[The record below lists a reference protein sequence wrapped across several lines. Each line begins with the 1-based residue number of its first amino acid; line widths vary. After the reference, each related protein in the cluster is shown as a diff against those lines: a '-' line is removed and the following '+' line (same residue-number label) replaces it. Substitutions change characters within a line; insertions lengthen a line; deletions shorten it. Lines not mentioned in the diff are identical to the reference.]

1 MSDPATVS
9 VMPGLVRARELL
21 DDAKF
26 EQAGKYL
33 IGFLRRYPDHPQ
45 ALAYLGEAAN
55 RLGALG
61 QAEQFY
67 RRAIARGAKDFDT
80 RRQLASVLNQQERP
94 LVAIPLFEALAAER
108 PDPTLRGTLASLWDK
123 TGQNDKAREVFRE
136 LAETLEDN
144 PLMWISYGHSLR
156 ANGQVEEAVEAYRRA
171 IAIDD
176 GFGDAWWG
184 LASIKRRIL
193 TDEDIATM
201 QAALAIAVDERNS
214 APLNFTLAR
223 AFHDRGR
230 YEEAFEHYRAGNAI
244 RAETLKYDATELSA
258 EVDEIIRDVSA
269 TFLGSLS
276 TVPVGDD
283 VPIFI
288 VSLPR
293 SGSTLLEQMLGSHS
307 QIEAVGELPY
317 IPAIL
322 RSFMELATR
331 RGKITV
337 PEAIRSL
344 SNEQATLFGKDYLAR
359 AAVHRTQG
367 TRLFIDKLPHNWSN
381 ILFIRKILPQ
391 ARFIDIRRPAMDCC
405 FSNFTQSFTSA
416 HAASFAL
423 EDVGRCYVDNVRL
436 LAHLDKVAP
445 GMVAHVDYG
454 ALVDDPRPQ
463 IGGVLH
469 YLGLDWEGAVL
480 EFHRLGRIVRT
491 PSSEQVRRPL
501 NRDGMAVWKPY
512 SKWLDPLRDALGD
525 LAESPAAGD
534 TRAD

>member
-45 ALAYLGEAAN
+45 ALAHLGEAAN

-223 AFHDRGR
+223 AFHDRGQ

-258 EVDEIIRDVSA
+258 EVDEMIRDVSA
-269 TFLGSLS
+269 TFIGSLS

-288 VSLPR
+288 ISLPR

-331 RGKITV
+331 RGKDHRSGSDPIAFERTGYPV
-337 PEAIRSL
+337 RQGLPCPCGRASHPRDPPVHRQAAAQLEQHPFHQEDTSGRRGSSTYAARRWIAAFRTSPSL
-344 SNEQATLFGKDYLAR
+344 SLAR
-359 AAVHRTQG
+359 MRLRSPWRMSAAATS
-367 TRLFIDKLPHNWSN
+367 TTSACSAISTKW
-381 ILFIRKILPQ
+381 
-391 ARFIDIRRPAMDCC
+391 RPAW
-405 FSNFTQSFTSA
+405 SLTWITA
-416 HAASFAL
+416 HWSMIPA
-423 EDVGRCYVDNVRL
+423 
-436 LAHLDKVAP
+436 
-445 GMVAHVDYG
+445 
-454 ALVDDPRPQ
+454 
-463 IGGVLH
+463 
-469 YLGLDWEGAVL
+469 
-480 EFHRLGRIVRT
+480 
-491 PSSEQVRRPL
+491 RR
-501 NRDGMAVWKPY
+501 
-512 SKWLDPLRDALGD
+512 
-525 LAESPAAGD
+525 
-534 TRAD
+534 